1 MANEIRKYIKHLID
15 DNLKKYGLIVWYDP
29 EEYFKDIFKSTFKD
43 YTVVYFEGS
52 YYELRYKTE
61 KYFDDIE
68 KYKLIIYIN
77 NTRDKQNYPL
87 IEFERAGLI
96 FEPEGA
102 LENNSEPS
110 VLIRE
115 AIKESIS
122 KDFVNEIIEKIR
134 KRLLTLDEVQS
145 LIDKAEP
152 LKTGTLS
159 LIFQTDNPKNI
170 ILNFISSNCY
180 DAELDRKEAV
190 SELQELSETFLG
202 VSLKNSLD
210 LNTLRNSIVESLI
223 LSEFVNIL
231 ENEDKN
237 KFVKINLIKEI
248 DQRTELINILKE
260 WRQRID
266 IQEKYSEY
274 AINIQ
279 SKYFPNGIIIDF
291 RKLIGI
297 DTFLLVDTLI
307 IDSLVKLD
315 INTVKNDI
323 IDIIKLRKNL
333 YWSNIKPE
341 IKLIY
346 TVLELSFELILQIK
360 NALLEIDNI
369 NFNSKELF
377 KKYSDY
383 NENNAWFYI
392 DQKYRIIENKFYELD
407 LDSNISDKVELLIN
421 KCRSLY
427 TELINKQIPIVIK
440 EVSNNQLSNF
450 GIKLQR
456 NIYYD
461 IVLPTIEDKKVAYIL
476 VDALRYEMGVELC
489 KLINNSEEITIEPAI
504 ASIPTIT
511 NIGMLSLLTTS
522 DKAMSF
528 EYDKERM
535 FLKIDN
541 NKIKDR
547 KDRIAY
553 FENIQKQNMFVLKLD
568 DIVKPKKSVQD
579 KIKEANIIL
588 ITSQEIDL
596 LNEAGNEILTK
607 NLMSE
612 ILLNIKRAIN
622 HLSQLGV
629 EYCVISAD
637 HGFLLGTELGKDNK
651 INTPNGRKYELHKR
665 CWIGLGGDNPENT
678 IRISG
683 KKLGYNTDVD
693 FVFPNGNGIFN
704 SPGIENIYVHGG
716 ISFQEIIIPVIKIKN
731 KIISKIPKSLK
742 VEYQLSISKDIITNR
757 IFTIR
762 VEYSRNQLEFD
773 ESECKSSKVRIIASL
788 DNEIVG
794 KAETS
799 EYGYN
804 DSTKEIELIENKP
817 NVITIVLN
825 EKVNKGNLDI
835 ILYDSLNELEIKKII
850 IPINIII

>member
-1 MANEIRKYIKHLID
+1 MANEIKKYVINLID
-15 DNLKKYGLIVWYDP
+15 DNLKKFGLIVWYDP
-29 EEYFKDIFKSTFKD
+29 EEYFKDIFKNTFKD

-68 KYKLIIYIN
+68 KYKLIIYIKN
-77 NTRDKQNYPL
+77 SRDKQNYPL
-87 IEFERAGLI
+87 IEFERAGVI

-115 AIKESIS
+115 AIKEIVS
-122 KDFVNEIIEKIR
+122 KDFVNEIIEKIK

-170 ILNFISSNCY
+170 VLNFISSNNY

-190 SELQELSETFLG
+190 SELRELSETFLG
-202 VSLKNSLD
+202 VSFKNSMD

-223 LSEFVNIL
+223 LSEFVCIL

-237 KFVKINLIKEI
+237 KFVKLNLIQEI
-248 DQRTELINILKE
+248 NQRSELINILKE

-266 IQEKYSEY
+266 IQDKYSEY

-279 SKYFPNGIIIDF
+279 SKYFPNGITIDF
-291 RKLIGI
+291 RKLISI
-297 DTFLLVDTLI
+297 DTFLLADTLI

-360 NALLEIDNI
+360 NAILEIGNKY
-369 NFNSKELF
+369 FNTKELF

-407 LDSNISDKVELLIN
+407 LDPKISDKVELLIN
-421 KCRSLY
+421 KCRFLY
-427 TELINKQIPIVIK
+427 TELINKQIPLVIK

-456 NIYYD
+456 NIYND
-461 IVLPTIEDKKVAYIL
+461 IVLPTLEDKKVAYIL

-511 NIGMLSLLTTS
+511 NIGMLSLLVTG
-522 DKAMSF
+522 DKKISF
-528 EYDKERM
+528 ENDKEKM
-535 FLKIDN
+535 FLKVENIR
-541 NKIKDR
+541 IKDR

-553 FENIQKQNMFVLKLD
+553 FESIQKQNILVLKLD
-568 DIVKPKKSVQD
+568 DVVKPKKSIQD

-629 EYCVISAD
+629 EYCIISAD
-637 HGFLLGTELGKDNK
+637 HGFLLGSELGKDNK
-651 INTPNGRKYELHKR
+651 IDSPNGRKYELHKR

-683 KKLGYNTDVD
+683 NKLGFDTDID
-693 FVFPNGNGIFN
+693 FVFPIGNGIFN

-731 KIISKIPKSLK
+731 KITSNIPKSLK
-742 VEYQLSISKDIITNR
+742 EEYQLSSSKEIITNR
-757 IFTIR
+757 IFTIKG
-762 VEYSRNQLEFD
+762 EYLSNQLEFD
-773 ESECKSSKVRIIASL
+773 ESKHKSIKVRIIVFL
-788 DNEIVG
+788 DNEVVG

-804 DSTKEIELIENKP
+804 ENTKEIELIENKP

-835 ILYDSLNELEIKKII
+835 IMYDSLNDLEIKKLK